1 MTKSNELNV
10 PPRPIVHLGN
20 DRAAHPVANL
30 SEVVRPSGRRMM
42 ELAPALSRDRPGHQL
57 GSFPSWIMTK
67 LMPTFV
73 ADDPVVEVFVRGNV
87 DRSGVHRAA
96 K

>member
-20 DRAAHPVANL
+20 DPAAHPVANL

-42 ELAPALSRDRPGHQL
+42 SSPPRC
-57 GSFPSWIMTK
+57 
-67 LMPTFV
+67 
-73 ADDPVVEVFVRGNV
+73 
-87 DRSGVHRAA
+87 RATGRA
-96 K
+96 TNSAASLVG